1 MKLNEVIKLRG
12 HTNTNLKPFM
22 DDFFAATT
30 ESPIGKG
37 RLYGDVLIDVSPFD
51 GEIHLGDIV
60 TVGEKSKGS
69 GTQALKFLTNL
80 ADRHNVKISG
90 TAKAYSK
97 DPEHIR
103 TSDRLLQW
111 YKKHG
116 FHEPSDSFGDE
127 DEGFDIKRNPKRFH

>member
-1 MKLNEVIKLRG
+1 
-12 HTNTNLKPFM
+12 M
-22 DDFFAATT
+22 DDFVAATK

-60 TVGEKSKGS
+60 TVGEKSQGS
-69 GTQALKFLTNL
+69 GTRALKFLTDL
-80 ADRHNVKISG
+80 ADRHNVRLSG

-97 DPEHIR
+97 SKEHIQ
-103 TSDRLLQW
+103 TSERLLQW

-116 FHEPSDSFGDE
+116 FVEPADSFGDE
-127 DEGFDIKRNPKRFH
+127 DEGFDIRRSPKRLH